1 MNRRL
6 LSGYAAALLVIGA
19 CPCIALAQ
27 VQPSAPENADE
38 STIIPEPTAPQ
49 RLPLD
54 RPSTPAPTTQPALGS
69 ADPRSVSPRFGL
81 FGNLGGV
88 RDRLWENGILLNL
101 GYVYEGATN
110 AAGGDRMLARGAAQF
125 AAKGLFDFEKML
137 GLEGGSGVV
146 AFSQRHGR
154 DLTLD
159 AHLGTQTS
167 VEEIYGRRRIWR
179 LSQFWYDQKFGP
191 WVDLKVG
198 RMPSGDDFAGF
209 ACEFQIN
216 ALCGAPIGKIAG
228 NYVYNFPVSQWA
240 TRLRVGTPDTAYL
253 QVGAYQVNPDNLAD
267 GFSFNFSK
275 GTGALI
281 LSEAGWFP
289 KFGGSGYA
297 GSYKIGGWYETS
309 GGNDV
314 LLNDRRLPS
323 ALYRGQ
329 PLHHDGR
336 NGLYFVGVQ
345 EVYRPDPANSKRT
358 VSAFVRAVASDR
370 DTSVYAAQV
379 TSGLVYKGWC
389 AERPNDWIGLGVGQ
403 TTPNPRAVEAIEQ
416 RNLIS
421 RTNRPMPA
429 QERFVEAFYSIAV
442 TDNVVV
448 RPNIQYITRRATPE
462 HKPDVVVFG
471 LTSLITF

>member
-81 FGNLGGV
+81 LGNLGGV

-110 AAGGDRMLARGAAQF
+110 AAGGDRTLARGAAQF

-448 RPNIQYITRRATPE
+448 RPNIQYITRRATPK

>member
-81 FGNLGGV
+81 LGNLGGV

-110 AAGGDRMLARGAAQF
+110 AAGGDRILARGAAQF
-125 AAKGLFDFEKML
+125 AAKGLFDIEKML

-228 NYVYNFPVSQWA
+228 NYVYNFPVSQGA

-345 EVYRPDPANSKRT
+345 EVYRSDPANSKRT

-370 DTSVYAAQV
+370 DPSVYAAQV

>member
-1 MNRRL
+1 
-6 LSGYAAALLVIGA
+6 LLVIGA

-154 DLTLD
+154 DRTLD